1 MASRRR
7 RAKTA
12 ILRKEIDHVSDS
24 NAEGPTGTMLV
35 IFTAGYPEIGDIRD
49 IGTKRCAGR
58 VLSLMSLMSLLI

>member
-1 MASRRR
+1 MASPGE
-7 RAKTA
+7 TA
-12 ILRKEIDHVSDS
+12 VLRKEIGHVSDS

-35 IFTAGYPEIGDIRD
+35 IITAGCPEIGDIRD